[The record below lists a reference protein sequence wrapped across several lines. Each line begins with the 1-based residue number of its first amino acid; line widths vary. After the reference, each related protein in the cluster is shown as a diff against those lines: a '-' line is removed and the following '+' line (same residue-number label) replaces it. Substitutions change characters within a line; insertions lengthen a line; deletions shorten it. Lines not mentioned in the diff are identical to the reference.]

1 MTDTMME
8 LKEMLCEELD
18 KIVDKG
24 TISMSDLEIVH
35 KLVDTIKNIHKIDMY
50 DDGGYSGNGDWSAN
64 GSYNNGFYNNSG
76 RSYGRDYQGNSR
88 GRHYVRGHY
97 SYDDGMVTERIERM
111 MSEGG
116 LNPQEKDTLRR
127 AMEILK
133 K

>member
-1 MTDTMME
+1 MTSTMEE
-8 LKEMLCEELD
+8 LKEMLCDELD

-50 DDGGYSGNGDWSAN
+50 DESGYSGDGDWNAT
-64 GSYNNGFYNNSG
+64 GTYG
-76 RSYGRDYQGNSR
+76 RSYRGGRMSR
-88 GRHYVRGHY
+88 GRNYSRGRY

-111 MSEGG
+111 MTEGG
-116 LNPQEKDTLRR
+116 LNAQEKDTLRR